1 MFNKYCW
8 AETQAQSY
16 IHYTTTTIATTT
28 QHQITTT
35 TPLTNVIKPTCPNI
49 YWS

>member
-1 MFNKYCW
+1 MFNKYCR
-8 AETQAQSY
+8 AETQALSY
-16 IHYTTTTIATTT
+16 IHYTTTTITTTT
-28 QHQITTT
+28 QHNITTT